1 MASRPWCNMRIDYWN
16 NFKGT
21 ALVGGFFFIKVLK
34 FTYNSTCYYNE
45 NEWNKNE
52 IKTCIYVNFI
62 ECKASYS
69 REIYKSIFLFLLVPA
84 SKFKIKKNKNGTKIL
99 LSIYIYFIECKSSY
113 SQEICK
119 SILVFLLARWLI
131 AFII

>member
-16 NFKGT
+16 NFKGA

-34 FTYNSTCYYNE
+34 FIYNSTCYYNK

-52 IKTCIYVNFI
+52 TKICIYVNFI
-62 ECKASYS
+62 ECKA
-69 REIYKSIFLFLLVPA
+69 
-84 SKFKIKKNKNGTKIL
+84 
-99 LSIYIYFIECKSSY
+99 SY

-131 AFII
+131 VFII